1 MCELSI
7 KIIIHQGVNTLLCW
21 ASMNEVT
28 MFLDKFQLNFIR
40 HPCWPLWFND
50 TEHACFLRN
59 MTIPESTRESIT
71 YACDSC
77 WGRNASSLVL
87 FLCDEVIMTI
97 DSLTIVA
104 TSGRLYRSFKIRS
117 IVARQISPYSVT
129 VAFGVMKLFKL
140 PPSVSI
146 EVGSRVDGAVPAHT
160 CLLIP

>member
-1 MCELSI
+1 M
-7 KIIIHQGVNTLLCW
+7 
-21 ASMNEVT
+21 
-28 MFLDKFQLNFIR
+28 
-40 HPCWPLWFND
+40 
-50 TEHACFLRN
+50 
-59 MTIPESTRESIT
+59 
-71 YACDSC
+71 
-77 WGRNASSLVL
+77 SLVL
-87 FLCDEVIMTI
+87 FLYDEVIMTI